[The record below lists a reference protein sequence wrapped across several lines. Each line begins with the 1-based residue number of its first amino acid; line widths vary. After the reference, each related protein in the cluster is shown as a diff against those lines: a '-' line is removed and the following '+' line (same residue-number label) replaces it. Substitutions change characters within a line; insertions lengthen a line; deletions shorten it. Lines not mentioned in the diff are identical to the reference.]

1 MKQRWGAHTCLQTKC
16 TTTESRLSASCGA
29 DQLMLARSEQTI
41 AGIAQTWQ
49 DVAVRVQLAVE
60 SGADNRYVGV
70 CLVYPRHAR
79 WGRYQAE
86 KTDALCTGALERG
99 DGSDRAPARGEHR
112 IEEEEL
118 TFRGVGGN
126 LEVVVHRLEGI
137 VVTVEPDMPNACR
150 RDQPQNAV
158 DHAKSRAEDRHEGEL
173 FSGKALTLGGLERG
187 LHGDLLQ
194 REIRRG
200 LVRHEH
206 GDLVH
211 ELLKDLFRGVFVAE
225 ERHLVAYEWVLH
237 HGEEGG
243 AASRRRCCHAADT
256 TILPFMKEYQAVIL
270 RLTGR
275 TREDEDALTDLL
287 NERSRGGWDPTMMT
301 PDPYRLTII
310 FARASQPER

>member
-1 MKQRWGAHTCLQTKC
+1 M
-16 TTTESRLSASCGA
+16 
-29 DQLMLARSEQTI
+29 
-41 AGIAQTWQ
+41 
-49 DVAVRVQLAVE
+49 RVQLAVE
-60 SGADNRYVGV
+60 SGADNRHVGV
-70 CLVYPRHAR
+70 CLVHTRHTSR
-79 WGRYQAE
+79 GCDQAE
-86 KTDALCTGALERG
+86 ETDALCTGPLECG

-118 TFRGVGGN
+118 TFRGVGRN
-126 LEVVVHRLEGI
+126 LEVIVHRLECV
-137 VVTVEPDMPNACR
+137 VVTVEADMSNTR
-150 RDQPQNAV
+150 RGDQPEDAV
-158 DHAKSRAEDRHEGEL
+158 DHAEPGAQDRYEGEL
-173 FSGKALTLGGLERG
+173 FSGKALTRGGLERG

-194 REIRRG
+194 RKIRRG

-211 ELLKDLFRGVFVAE
+211 KLLKDLFRGVFVAE

-270 RLTGR
+270 RLTGH